1 MNKWKRT
8 DGWLQG
14 YMSGY
19 SLHFYTVN
27 DWNKKG
33 SATDFAENDWF
44 TTVSKTL
51 EMDTLVTKH
60 SAVMDKYDAQ
70 RRIGLIVDEWGNW
83 FDVEPG
89 TNPGFLYQQ
98 NTLRD
103 AMIAAVNL
111 NIFHKHCD
119 RVKMAS
125 IAQMVNV
132 LQAMLLTRG
141 KEIVLTPT
149 YYVFKMY
156 SVHQDAALLPIDL
169 QCESYATGTESIPA
183 ISASASRDRDGRI
196 HISLANL
203 NPSKAQD
210 LRCELKGAT
219 GVRVTGEIITAA
231 TMNACND
238 FGKPEAVKIRSFTG
252 AQLRSGT
259 LTVSI
264 PAKSIV
270 TLEVN

>member
-1 MNKWKRT
+1 
-8 DGWLQG
+8 
-14 YMSGY
+14 
-19 SLHFYTVN
+19 
-27 DWNKKG
+27 
-33 SATDFAENDWF
+33 
-44 TTVSKTL
+44 
-51 EMDTLVTKH
+51 
-60 SAVMDKYDAQ
+60 
-70 RRIGLIVDEWGNW
+70 
-83 FDVEPG
+83 
-89 TNPGFLYQQ
+89 
-98 NTLRD
+98 
-103 AMIAAVNL
+103 
-111 NIFHKHCD
+111 
-119 RVKMAS
+119 
-125 IAQMVNV
+125 
-132 LQAMLLTRG
+132 
-141 KEIVLTPT
+141 
-149 YYVFKMY
+149 MY
-156 SVHQDAALLPIDL
+156 SVHQDAALLPVDL
-169 QCESYATGTESIPA
+169 QCESYTTGTESIPA